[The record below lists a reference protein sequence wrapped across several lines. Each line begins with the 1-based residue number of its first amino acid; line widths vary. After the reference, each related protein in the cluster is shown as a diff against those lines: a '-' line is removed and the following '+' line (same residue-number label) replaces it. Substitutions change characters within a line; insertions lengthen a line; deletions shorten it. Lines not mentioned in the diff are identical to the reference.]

1 MANKKTKWQYEFD
14 LFSQAPVEEVFP
26 VHQENQ
32 IHEIEKTTDAEL
44 LQNVT
49 HPVNEDSE
57 NISSQFIPVPP
68 NLNFYGEESTQ
79 VTTNRENAI
88 QQIQKTLDAV
98 VSTPLNY
105 EKFQHI
111 AHIHRRYPGIYFT
124 PAGTF
129 DLERMKIE
137 NDFLS
142 CMDML
147 WNIHLRRYPYNNEY
161 LPENHYLYE
170 AVDQLIQQRADK
182 EDMTKVREW
191 EAILIH
197 FFGVLWTLFTE
208 KKSFDLIKSDPIFW
222 FTKIIASMDFMW
234 TEHKKYRTKHDD
246 HTFDDWFDRQFKGEY
261 LTYFD
266 NIKALILEIVKKQN
280 PTITKLILEVP
291 QFIEMFKAH
300 ANKGIHPVEFFE
312 RSVLRENLLAVN
324 IPEGLREYTS
334 DKVSSKYGSRN
345 DIIEIDGK
353 VDFLAMIK
361 KIGLRATQDIV
372 KTMLHMPE
380 PQEIKT
386 IRWLYTDAWLHGK
399 LQEIIEQQ
407 WNICN
412 FFSMVEWAIRKL
424 GYGDILDKKIKS
436 DVYWDT
442 IKYCLDMILG
452 GSELLVGKEDFLV
465 WFRKEYGE
473 ENPLGEPLWEGVQLA
488 QTKDVL
494 PLILEIKQFI
504 VPMFASFLEKKTGE
518 GIVDVFKRHAL
529 SEYLQSIAPKPRILN
544 FRAKRPLNNKRVISP
559 EILQK
564 NEIIK
569 ATWEKIALEEC
580 SEKIKTLILK
590 NNISW
595 IRVSRDG
602 KELIHGVSWLTFSLS
617 SLYLTPEKE
626 WITLINK
633 FLEED
638 VAEALLAKEV
648 EFSSPTPLEKIEI
661 LPAVQDELRKTL
673 NTLSIDWLILD
684 FDTQL
689 LEYQGH
695 TISLSE
701 IILEWAYEINIKL
714 RMAEFDGT
722 FDTVIEE
729 SHKRHKETVA
739 QFQNT
744 THENSSYD
752 TNEEEC
758 FARIETIVQSL
769 VNDYP
774 SLKFSREEKTLYM
787 RRGKKSLTELWDS
800 PDAYQQKI
808 EDWLGVEDL
817 PF

>member
-14 LFSQAPVEEVFP
+14 LFSQPPVENVFP

-32 IHEIEKTTDAEL
+32 IQDIQKTTDEAL
-44 LQNVT
+44 LHGIT
-49 HPVNEDSE
+49 HSVDENSE
-57 NISSQFIPVPP
+57 NISSHFIPVPP

-79 VTTNRENAI
+79 VTTNRGNAI
-88 QQIQKTLDAV
+88 QQIQNALDTV
-98 VSTPLNY
+98 VPTPLNY

-124 PAGTF
+124 QAGTF

-137 NDFLS
+137 NDFLT

-161 LPENHYLYE
+161 LPENLYLYE

-182 EDMTKVREW
+182 EDMTKIREW
-191 EAILIH
+191 EPLLIN
-197 FFGVLWTLFTE
+197 FFGVLWRLFTE
-208 KKSFDLIKSDPIFW
+208 KKSYDLIKSDPIFW

-234 TEHKKYRTKHDD
+234 TENKKYRTKVDD
-246 HTFDDWFDRQFKGEY
+246 HTFDDWFDRQFKGEN

-266 NIKALILEIVKKQN
+266 NIKEFILEIVKKQN
-280 PTITKLILEVP
+280 PTITKLIQEVP

-300 ANKGIHPVEFFE
+300 ANKNIHPVEFFE
-312 RSVLRENLLAVN
+312 RFVLRENLLAVDV
-324 IPEGLREYTS
+324 PEGLREYTS
-334 DKVSSKYGSRN
+334 DKASGKYGSRN
-345 DIIEIDGK
+345 DIIEVDGK

-372 KTMLHMPE
+372 KTMLHMPD
-380 PQEIKT
+380 PQEVKI
-386 IRWLYTDAWLHGK
+386 IHWLYTDAWLHGK
-399 LQEIIEQQ
+399 LQEITDQQ

-424 GYGDILDKKIKS
+424 GYGDILDKRIKS

-442 IKYCLDMILG
+442 IKYCFDMILG
-452 GSELLVGKEDFLV
+452 GSELLVNKEDFLV
-465 WFRKEYGE
+465 WFKKEYGE
-473 ENPLGEPLWEGVQLA
+473 DNPLGATLREVAQLA

-494 PLILEIKQFI
+494 PLILEIRQFI

-529 SEYLQSIAPKPRILN
+529 SEYLKSIAPRPRIQN
-544 FRAKRPLNNKRVISP
+544 FRTKSSLSNKRVISP

-564 NEIIK
+564 NDSIK
-569 ATWEKIALEEC
+569 AAWESIAIEEC

-595 IRVSRDG
+595 IHVSRDG
-602 KELIHGVSWLTFSLS
+602 KELIHGASWLTLSLASLS
-617 SLYLTPEKE
+617 FAPEDE
-626 WITLINK
+626 WLTLINT

-638 VAEALLAKEV
+638 VQEALLIQEAT
-648 EFSSPTPLEKIEI
+648 FSSPTPMEKIDI
-661 LPAVQDELRKTL
+661 SPAVRDKLRETVDTL
-673 NTLSIDWLILD
+673 DIDWLTVD
-684 FDTQL
+684 FELQL

-695 TISLSE
+695 TTSLSE
-701 IILEWAYEINIKL
+701 IILDEAYEMNIRI

-722 FDTVIEE
+722 YDNLVEE
-729 SHKRHKETVA
+729 SKKQHA
-739 QFQNT
+739 QAFLQNTPLPSEKTTT
-744 THENSSYD
+744 THE
-752 TNEEEC
+752 EER
-758 FARIETIVQSL
+758 FASIEAIVQEL
-769 VNDYP
+769 QKDYP
-774 SLKFSREEKTLYM
+774 SLSFSREERTLHM
-787 RRGKKSLTELWDS
+787 RRGTKSLAELWDNS
-800 PDAYQQKI
+800 ATYRQQI
-808 EDWLGVEDL
+808 ENWTGDNDL